1 MIGYIIEGIIAVG
14 IIGLLLIYISGL
26 KEELSNTI
34 KSNRKNEK
42 DLLWWQNY
50 ADEISEKKA
59 DILTA
64 HEERLKLLENR
75 NKELERE
82 LDAKNDEILLLEN
95 QLSAYGINNPDDIF
109 KPLRDGLVA
118 IDLDRSPLKYV
129 EANSIREATKDL
141 DFPNSSEAINKF
153 MTRQA
158 KKED

>member
-1 MIGYIIEGIIAVG
+1 MIGYIVEGIIAVG

-59 DILTA
+59 DILTT
-64 HEERLKLLENR
+64 HEDCLKLLESR
-75 NKELERE
+75 IKDLERE
-82 LDAKNDEILLLEN
+82 LDSKNDEILLLERK
-95 QLSAYGINNPDDIF
+95 LLEESGISEITVEST
-109 KPLRDGLVA
+109 KPLSKEFGEVSTDILE
-118 IDLDRSPLKYV
+118 INKL
-129 EANSIREATKDL
+129 REATKNL
-141 DFPNSSEAINKF
+141 DFPNSSEIINRF

>member
-1 MIGYIIEGIIAVG
+1 MIGYIVEGIIAVG

-34 KSNRKNEK
+34 KLNRKNEK

-59 DILTA
+59 DILTT
-64 HEERLKLLENR
+64 HEDRLKLLESR
-75 NKELERE
+75 IKDLERE
-82 LDAKNDEILLLEN
+82 LDAKNDEILLLERK
-95 QLSAYGINNPDDIF
+95 LLEESGISEITVEST
-109 KPLRDGLVA
+109 KPLSKEFGEVSTDILE
-118 IDLDRSPLKYV
+118 INKL
-129 EANSIREATKDL
+129 REATKDL
-141 DFPNSSEAINKF
+141 DFPNSSEIINRF